1 MTSSSILI
9 SGVGRIGEAL
19 TKIIAPTRQREIAL
33 WDTDSN
39 KINHS
44 FSVTQLAA
52 SADVIFL
59 CMPASAVREFI
70 TSITPQLKPTAQVVS
85 LIKGLDPASGATMAE
100 LLQDILPPA
109 VKPVMLG
116 GPILSGELL
125 AGRAAYGLAG
135 CQPQVFP
142 AIAELFAPTLLRVS
156 HSDDILGVSAAGVL
170 KNIYALGLGIAS
182 ALNVGDNALG
192 KLTVQAIQEMQALVT
207 QLGGKV
213 ETVSS
218 LAGLGDLVAT
228 GFSPHSRNRSVGQ
241 ALVHGTAISTPSE
254 GMLALPLLFKRL
266 GNISSHPFFSAVA
279 LVVQQR
285 ATAAVAYQELLR
297 A

>member
-9 SGVGRIGEAL
+9 SGVGRIGKAL
-19 TKIIAPTRQREIAL
+19 AKIIAPAHQREIAL
-33 WDTDSN
+33 WDTDSS
-39 KINHS
+39 KIDHS
-44 FSVTQLAA
+44 FSATQLAA

-59 CMPASAVREFI
+59 CMPASAVREYI
-70 TSITPQLKPTAQVVS
+70 ASIKTQLKPTALVVS
-85 LIKGLDPASGATMAE
+85 LIKGLDPTTGATMAE
-100 LLQDILPPA
+100 LLQEILPPTI
-109 VKPVMLG
+109 KPIQLG

-156 HSDDILGVSAAGVL
+156 HSDDVLGVSAAGVL

-192 KLTVQAIQEMQALVT
+192 KLTVQAIQEMQPLVT
-207 QLGGKV
+207 QLGGKA

-228 GFSPHSRNRSVGQ
+228 GFSPHSRNRSVGV
-241 ALVHGTAISTPSE
+241 ALVHGTPVTTPSE
-254 GMLALPLLFKRL
+254 GMLALPLLIKRL
-266 GNISSHPFFSAVA
+266 GDISPYDFLAAVA
-279 LVVQQR
+279 AVVEQR
-285 ATAAVAYQELLR
+285 TTAAVAYQELLG